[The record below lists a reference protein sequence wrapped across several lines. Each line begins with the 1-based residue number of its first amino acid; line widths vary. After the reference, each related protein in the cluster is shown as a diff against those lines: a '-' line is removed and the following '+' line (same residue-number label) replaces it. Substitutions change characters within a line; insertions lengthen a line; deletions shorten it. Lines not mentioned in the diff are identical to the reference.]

1 VQLVLEL
8 VLHLVA
14 RADVARLRE
23 EVGDVVRA
31 AELERDDVVDPERLA
46 VGLASIPYS
55 ISTAC
60 FFEVDTS
67 RIGSVRKSGA
77 QIRDFVSP
85 VVRAR

>member
-1 VQLVLEL
+1 
-8 VLHLVA
+8 
-14 RADVARLRE
+14 
-23 EVGDVVRA
+23 
-31 AELERDDVVDPERLA
+31 VVDPERLA